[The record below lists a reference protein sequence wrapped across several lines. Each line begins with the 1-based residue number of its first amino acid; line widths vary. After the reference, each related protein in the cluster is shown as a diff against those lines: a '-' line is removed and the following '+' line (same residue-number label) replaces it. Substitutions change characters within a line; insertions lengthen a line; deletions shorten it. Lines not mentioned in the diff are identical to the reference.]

1 MQDNKIRVCIVG
13 MPRMLTADI
22 IKAVENS
29 AMMHVVE
36 SHDVALKPQQL
47 DNYIHQGMPELPF
60 QQTYVP
66 KLNRKSKRW

>member
-1 MQDNKIRVCIVG
+1 MNNNKIRVCIVG
-13 MPRMLTADI
+13 TPRMLTADVF
-22 IKAVENS
+22 KAMENS

-36 SHDVALKPQQL
+36 SHDASLKPQQL
-47 DNYIHQGMPELPF
+47 DNYIHQGMPALPL

>member
-1 MQDNKIRVCIVG
+1 MQDNKVIISVVG
-13 MPRMLTADI
+13 ARKALTAEI
-22 IKAVENS
+22 IKAMENN

-36 SHDVALKPQQL
+36 SHDASLKPQQL

-60 QQTYVP
+60 QQTYAP